1 MMWDVFTLGAGEY
14 LIDIFNAVAAL
25 TSGNDYADLLAL
37 SVMFALAWVA
47 ISVTFQG
54 NDLVTMGKWMMASML
69 IYNALFLPKTSVRI
83 VDRLN
88 PALANPVI
96 SNVPL
101 GLAMFAG
108 LASDMGDGVTRLT
121 ETAFALPNDLRYQ
134 ENGMLFGASLVEET
148 TRFRITNPVFAQNI
162 QSYMQQCV
170 FYDILL
176 GHLDFADLR
185 YADDIW
191 AVLAVRQSPARSF
204 DYRER
209 TSTGNV
215 TRRLLTCDI
224 GFANLQADWTAELA
238 AAGEYYG
245 ERIFSG
251 QAAAVARG
259 TLLASLPVAQNYLIG
274 SSQTAANS
282 IRHQML
288 VNAFIDAGE
297 NFGARAGNLAVARSY
312 AEVRSRS
319 EALQSYQQTGLQAG
333 RWVPLLRGVFE
344 MLYYGMFPF
353 AFLLLM
359 TPLWQM
365 VFKGY
370 FGGFVWLQSWR
381 PMFAILN
388 RVMMGQA
395 ESGMSSQCPD
405 GITMACQYGLQQVSA
420 ELAVMGG
427 YLSMSIP
434 FLAGGLMFGA
444 NRLMGL
450 ATSMLAVPQRAIGHA
465 VHETATGNMS
475 LGNTSFDNHS
485 FYNMSGFQMR
495 TAPHVQAVGHS
506 IMAHDGGELRVTGS
520 GEQVYDQT
528 RAISSTGY
536 DVGLSRHVG
545 EETAEQMAQEQALAE
560 GMRTEISESTASTY
574 ASTADY
580 YNAVSRAASS
590 GSGASSTLS
599 ASEAQMADRFNE
611 AADQVS
617 QRTGFTRENSL
628 AFLAHLGAGG
638 DGKIWKLPVS
648 AGGKIEFRG
657 QTLSREQF
665 EEAQNYVDTNKIGEM
680 FRQGADMARTSS
692 YNLNDSETRGYREA
706 INASLSETQSLTEQ
720 RDVHLSNIER
730 LSETQRAFTSESVE
744 GRQNLNQAFKNFV
757 AEHEMQP
764 GASRALFVR
773 ASQGDGGARQQL
785 DEYRDRFIDGLV
797 ISSLGTDG
805 RGLSGGFSQ
814 ASQKMKNDANI
825 GEDYASDRTGIIGQG
840 QAEAPGTDPTP
851 VIRATHWLANRA
863 SEETG
868 GNKERLQ
875 TASQKAEDTRG
886 KAGDNA
892 LQGADEWITGGRA
905 GDFLIRRG
913 LGEGALRN
921 ARIEGNDK

>member
-69 IYNALFLPKTSVRI
+69 IYNALFLPKASVRI

-96 SNVPL
+96 NNVPL

-224 GFANLQADWTAELA
+224 GFANLQADWTAELD

-297 NFGARAGNLAVARSY
+297 NFGAQAGNLAVARSY

-370 FGGFVWLQSWR
+370 FGGFVWLQSWG

-506 IMAHDGGELRVTGS
+506 VVAHDGGELRVTGS

-560 GMRTEISESTASTY
+560 GMRTEISESTANTY
-574 ASTADY
+574 ANTADY
-580 YNAVSRAASS
+580 YSAVSRAASS

-599 ASEAQMADRFNE
+599 ASEAQMADRVNQMVE
-611 AADQVS
+611 DVQS
-617 QRTGFTRENSL
+617 ITGFTREDAVSL
-628 AFLAHLGAGG
+628 TAQIGAGKTVAG
-638 DGKIWKLPVS
+638 LLEGGLQWKGQAISQSQFQELEEYTS
-648 AGGKIEFRG
+648 DNRIS
-657 QTLSREQF
+657 QTL
-665 EEAQNYVDTNKIGEM
+665 
-680 FRQGADMARTSS
+680 RQGADMARTSS
-692 YNLNDSETRGYREA
+692 YNLNDSETKGYRET
-706 INASLSETQSLTEQ
+706 INAGLNETQSLTEQ

-744 GRQNLNQAFKNFV
+744 SRQNLNQAFKNFV
-757 AEHEMQP
+757 AEHEIQP

-773 ASQGDGGARQQL
+773 ASQGDSVARQQL
-785 DEYRDRFIDGLV
+785 DEYRDKFVDTLV
-797 ISSLGTDG
+797 TSSLGLG
-805 RGLSGGFSQ
+805 EQGLSGGFSQ
-814 ASQKMKNDANI
+814 SSQQMKNDADI
-825 GEDYASDRTGIIGQG
+825 GGEFASDRAGIMVQGQG
-840 QAEAPGTDPTP
+840 EAPGTDPTP
-851 VIRATHWLANRA
+851 VIRSTQGLASRA
-863 SEETG
+863 SEHIDETR
-868 GNKERLQ
+868 EDLR
-875 TASQKAEDTRG
+875 TASKKAEATSDKADDISFVGAGKWIEGTRG
-886 KAGDNA
+886 SISDWASDRKGP
-892 LQGADEWITGGRA
+892 GP
-905 GDFLIRRG
+905 
-913 LGEGALRN
+913 GALRN
-921 ARIEGNDK
+921 AKTKRETE

>member
-14 LIDIFNAVAAL
+14 LVDIFNAVAAL
-25 TSGNDYADLLAL
+25 TGGNDYADLLAL

-96 SNVPL
+96 NNVPL

-134 ENGMLFGASLVEET
+134 ENGMLFGTSLVEET

-185 YADDIW
+185 YADDLW

-209 TSTGNV
+209 TSTGTV

-224 GFANLQADWTAELA
+224 GFANLQADWTAELD

-370 FGGFVWLQSWR
+370 FGGFVWLQSWG

-506 IMAHDGGELRVTGS
+506 VVAHDGGELRVTGS
-520 GEQVYDQT
+520 GEQIYDQT

-545 EETAEQMAQEQALAE
+545 EETAEQMAQERALAE
-560 GMRTEISESTASTY
+560 GMRTEISESTANTY

-580 YNAVSRAASS
+580 YSAVSRASSS

-611 AADQVS
+611 AADHVS
-617 QRTGFTRENSL
+617 QKTGLTRESSL
-628 AFLAHLGAGG
+628 AFIAGLSSG
-638 DGKIWKLPVS
+638 KKWGGGIIGVDGQIR
-648 AGGKIEFRG
+648 FQG
-657 QTLSREQF
+657 QTVSQEQF
-665 EEAQNYVDTNKIGEM
+665 EEAQNYNETNKIGEM
-680 FRQGADMARTSS
+680 FRQGADIARTSS
-692 YNLNDSETRGYREA
+692 YNLNDSETKGYREA
-706 INASLSETQSLTEQ
+706 INASLNETQSLTEQ

-744 GRQNLNQAFKNFV
+744 NRQNLNQAFKNFV

-773 ASQGDGGARQQL
+773 ASQGDSGARQQL
-785 DEYRDRFIDGLV
+785 DEYRDKFVDTLV
-797 ISSLGTDG
+797 SSSLDTDG
-805 RGLSGGFSQ
+805 QSFSGGFGQSSQ
-814 ASQKMKNDANI
+814 QMKNDANI
-825 GEDYASDRTGIIGQG
+825 GGEYVSDRAGIIAQG
-840 QAEAPGTDPTP
+840 QADAPGTDPTP
-851 VIRATHWLANRA
+851 VIRATHGLANRA
-863 SEETG
+863 SGETRG
-868 GNKERLQ
+868 SREHLQ
-875 TASQKAEDTRG
+875 TASQNAQNTREKAD
-886 KAGDNA
+886 DNA
-892 LQGADEWITGGRA
+892 LQSADEWITGGRA

-913 LGEGALRN
+913 LGEGVLRN
-921 ARIEGNDK
+921 ARIEGDDK